1 MITTLFT
8 TSWESCLT
16 LEREL
21 EQKQTV
27 HKYIQTIWA
36 ASTSR
41 PTTMDTEEIQETT
54 RSVIQETNR
63 SRYFFLR
70 FVEGWQDG
78 KLLDK
83 GTGKTWIGDAY
94 S

>member
-1 MITTLFT
+1 MIITPFT

-54 RSVIQETNR
+54 RS
-63 SRYFFLR
+63 RYVFFGIRGGLA
-70 FVEGWQDG
+70 GWQ
-78 KLLDK
+78 
-83 GTGKTWIGDAY
+83 A